1 MKVKMSDDYKK
12 YYSDVFYIDE
22 SSIYI
27 DNNENIMKIYKHK
40 RNYNQRE
47 KVIKRLFKKQS
58 EVKKS
63 DFPQDIIYLDDD
75 IIGVVVKKYSD
86 AKHLYDLYTT
96 ESIFKIIKIL
106 KDLNNN
112 IKELCDNQI
121 YYVSLKTDDVL
132 VDELVHIINFDNN
145 RIDIMKKANEIRENK
160 CYRMVYNII
169 LSYIRFLLDTND
181 VTIFKDINKIYD
193 VVNKELSFYNYDSV
207 NDFLNMLTNN
217 IVDDKKELSLTLLNK
232 VKKY

>member
-75 IIGVVVKKYSD
+75 IIGVVVKKYPD

-145 RIDIMKKANEIRENK
+145 RIDIMKKTNEIRENK

-193 VVNKELSFYNYDSV
+193 VVNKELYFYNYDSI

>member
-1 MKVKMSDDYKK
+1 M
-12 YYSDVFYIDE
+12 
-22 SSIYI
+22 
-27 DNNENIMKIYKHK
+27 
-40 RNYNQRE
+40 
-47 KVIKRLFKKQS
+47 
-58 EVKKS
+58 
-63 DFPQDIIYLDDD
+63 
-75 IIGVVVKKYSD
+75 VVKKYPD

-145 RIDIMKKANEIRENK
+145 RIDIMKKTNEIRENK

-181 VTIFKDINKIYD
+181 VTIFKDINKTYD
-193 VVNKELSFYNYDSV
+193 VVNKELYFYNYDSI